1 MHFKIFLA
9 CLSPTFTRNLTPYIK
24 LAPYILLERQKYFY
38 CIFNVSWISYKLEDT
53 KQIPVLEVS
62 FAILL
67 IILANKKLD
76 WAIFD

>member
-9 CLSPTFTRNLTPYIK
+9 CLSPTFTRNLTPYIN
-24 LAPYILLERQKYFY
+24 LPPYILLERQKYFY

-67 IILANKKLD
+67 VILANKKLD